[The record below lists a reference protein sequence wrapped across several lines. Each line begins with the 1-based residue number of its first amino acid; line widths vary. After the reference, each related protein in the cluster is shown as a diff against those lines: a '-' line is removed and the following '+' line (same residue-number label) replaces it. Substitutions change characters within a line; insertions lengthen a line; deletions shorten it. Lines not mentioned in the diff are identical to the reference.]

1 MQDLKRA
8 EQIGQRIIAN
18 IKRVIVGKDSAV
30 ELCTGAL
37 LAGGH
42 VLIEDVPGVG
52 KTMLARSLARSTGCS
67 FKRIQFTPDVLPS
80 DVTGV
85 FIYNQSNHSFEFR
98 PGPILSQIV
107 LADEI
112 NRATSKTQSALLEA
126 MEEHQVTV
134 EGVTHATPAPFMVMA
149 TQNPVEYEGTFPLPE
164 AQLDRFMLRVTLG
177 YPSLEEEVA
186 ILDLQQTVH
195 PIEALQAVTS
205 PEEVLQIQAAVRHVY
220 VDQLIKQYIVSVTEA
235 TRKLPDI
242 SLGASPRASL
252 NLFRASQAIALIRG
266 RDYVLPDDVKELAP
280 SVLSHRIIVAPQARM
295 RGMDPRQVVLNI
307 IGQVPVPGARARSW
321 LPR

>member
-1 MQDLKRA
+1 MS
-8 EQIGQRIIAN
+8 
-18 IKRVIVGKDSAV
+18 VV
-30 ELCTGAL
+30 AL

-42 VLIEDVPGVG
+42 ALIEDVPGVG

-67 FKRIQFTPDVLPS
+67 FKRIQFTPDLLPS

-85 FIYNQSNHSFEFR
+85 FIYNQRNNEFEFR
-98 PGPILSQIV
+98 PGPILSQVV

-134 EGVTHATPAPFMVMA
+134 EGVTHRTPQPFMVMA

-164 AQLDRFMLRVTLG
+164 AQLDRFLLRITLG
-177 YPSLEEEVA
+177 YPSMEEELA
-186 ILDLQQTVH
+186 IIDQQQLAH
-195 PIEALQAVTS
+195 PIETLEPVTT
-205 PEEVLQIQAAVRHVY
+205 PEEVLDVQRVVRQVY
-220 VDQLIKQYIVSVTEA
+220 VDLLIKQYVVSISEA
-235 TRKLPDI
+235 TRKMPDV

-252 NLFRASQAIALIRG
+252 NLFRAAQALALIRG

-280 SVLSHRIIVAPQARM
+280 SVIAHRIIVAPQTRM
-295 RGMDPRQVVLNI
+295 QGVDSRQVVLNVL
-307 IGQVPVPGARARSW
+307 GQVPVPGARTRGW
-321 LPR
+321 VPR